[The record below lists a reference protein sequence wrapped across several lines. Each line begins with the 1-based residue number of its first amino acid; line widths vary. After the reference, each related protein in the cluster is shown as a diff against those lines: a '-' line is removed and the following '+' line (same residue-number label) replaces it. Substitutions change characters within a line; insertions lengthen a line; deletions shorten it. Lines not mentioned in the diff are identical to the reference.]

1 MPMKL
6 RGMLT
11 TENLLSSHQASLKA
25 PGRLLTNGAS
35 VSLGLNPVG
44 AIRDPFWLLQSVVST
59 SSAFHS
65 GSGSTSPR

>member
-11 TENLLSSHQASLKA
+11 TENLLSSHQAPLKA

-44 AIRDPFWLLQSVVST
+44 AIRDPGLLQSVVST